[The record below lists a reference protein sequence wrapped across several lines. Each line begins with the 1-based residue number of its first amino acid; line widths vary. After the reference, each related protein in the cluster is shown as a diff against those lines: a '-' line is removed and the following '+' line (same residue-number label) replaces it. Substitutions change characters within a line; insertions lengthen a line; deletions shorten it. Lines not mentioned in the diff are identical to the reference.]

1 MFRIAICDDEY
12 TINSWIEKILLKY
25 AKLNFLEIDIEVF
38 SSGEEIYKYIEEEH
52 GFDLIYLDI
61 EMKLMNGIEVG
72 KKIRKTLQDHK
83 TEIVYISGKDGY
95 DRQLFDVQPLHF
107 IPKPINPK
115 VVIEDLNLAML
126 KAEKLNNIFTYK
138 KGTETNRIL
147 VKDII
152 YFESNDKEI
161 KIVTVNHEDIFYGKI
176 HEVFET
182 VARYQ
187 FIKIHRSYI
196 INYLHTALFKYDE
209 VIMSNGMRL
218 PISQSKRKEV
228 REIQVSIEGGPI
240 SEY

>member
-1 MFRIAICDDEY
+1 MFRIGICDDEY
-12 TINSWIEKILLKY
+12 MISSQVEKVLLKY

-38 SSGEEIYKYIEEEH
+38 SSGEEMYRYIEEEH

-72 KKIRKTLQDHK
+72 KKIRKILQDHK

-95 DRQLFDVQPLHF
+95 DRQLFEVQPLHF

-115 VVIEDLNLAML
+115 VVIEDLKLAMFR
-126 KAEKLNNIFTYK
+126 AEKLNNIFTYK
-138 KGTETNRIL
+138 KGSETYRIP

-152 YFESNDKEI
+152 YFESSDKEI
-161 KIVTVNHEDIFYGKI
+161 KIVTATQEDTFYGRI
-176 HEVFET
+176 QEVFEAI
-182 VARYQ
+182 ARYQ

-196 INYLHTALFKYDE
+196 VNYLHTALFKYDE
-209 VIMSNGMRL
+209 VIMSNGVRL

-228 REIQVSIEGGPI
+228 RKIQVSIEGGSI
-240 SEY
+240 SEC